1 MVDATHQRL
10 DPWWTRVSAVVGVGL
25 LVRLWF
31 VLGVARFDQPV
42 GDQLY
47 YSAQA
52 FNNASGRWFEQPF
65 AAGMPSAD
73 HPPLTAFI
81 LTPVTWLV
89 RSTDSFITVQ
99 RLFMV
104 MIGVASM
111 VVMAL
116 IGRLL
121 GGDRVGLVAA
131 AITALYANVW
141 VNDGLIMAESPTFL
155 LVAVTTLVL
164 LRHRRDV
171 ELREVTEGDSRIPV
185 RVAALLGLLAGLLAL
200 TRAELALC
208 APLIVVCL
216 TYVHRGDTTPRL
228 TIIGAF
234 AVCVLAVVSPW
245 VIWNQA
251 RFDESVL
258 LSTNDGLTLAGA
270 NCDRAYYDD
279 IGSWDIWCAYE
290 ADVPEGADASV
301 ESRVM
306 RSQGFAYWGDH
317 LSRYP
322 VVAAARVLRV
332 TSLGFIGSNT
342 NAGEA
347 EGRPTWVSLVGVL
360 QFWLVVV
367 AAVVGWRRVH
377 SRLDR
382 AVLTALVPVVIVVAM
397 VANAY
402 VRFRLPAEVGLI
414 ALAAMAF
421 SARRPAYETA

>member
-1 MVDATHQRL
+1 MADVPSQRL
-10 DPWWTRVSAVVGVGL
+10 DPWWARVSAVVGVGL

-31 VLGVARFDQPV
+31 VLAIARYDQPV

-65 AAGMPSAD
+65 AMGMPSAD

-89 RSTDSFITVQ
+89 RSGDSFITVQ
-99 RLFMV
+99 RLAMV
-104 MIGVASM
+104 MIGVVSM

-121 GGDRVGLVAA
+121 GGDRVGLITA

-155 LVAVTTLVL
+155 LVALTTLVL
-164 LRHRRDV
+164 LRHRRDCEDCATSAV
-171 ELREVTEGDSRIPV
+171 DASGRL
-185 RVAALLGLLAGLLAL
+185 RVAVLLGVLAGLLAL

-208 APLIVVCL
+208 APLIAAYL
-216 TYVHRGDTTPRL
+216 ARLHRGGARL
-228 TIIGAF
+228 RVIGAF
-234 AVCVLAVVSPW
+234 AACALVVVSPW
-245 VIWNQA
+245 IVWNQA

-270 NCDRAYYDD
+270 NCDRTYYDD

-290 ADVPEGADASV
+290 AEVPEGADASV

-306 RSQGFAYWGDH
+306 RSQGLDYWGDH
-317 LSRYP
+317 LTRYP

-332 TSLGFIGSNT
+332 ASVGFVGSNT

-347 EGRPTWVSLVGVL
+347 EGRPAWVSLVGVL

-367 AAVVGWRRVH
+367 AAVVGWRRLR

-382 AVLTALVPVVIVVAM
+382 AVLTALVPVVLVVAM

-414 ALAAMAF
+414 VLAALAF
-421 SARRPAYETA
+421 SARRPAYVTA